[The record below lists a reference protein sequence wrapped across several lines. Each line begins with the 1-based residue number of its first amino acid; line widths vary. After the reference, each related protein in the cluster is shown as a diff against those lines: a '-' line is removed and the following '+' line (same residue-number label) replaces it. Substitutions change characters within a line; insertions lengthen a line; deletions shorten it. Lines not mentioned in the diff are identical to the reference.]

1 MRLKHLLTVQFVP
14 VVILLVAYPLLLGF
28 FRGLEDGLQGIF
40 TFFLVVASLLLPV
53 VCCINRSE
61 RGCELNYDFFQPGVI
76 VAVFYYL
83 YIVMPGIHIWYN
95 LDYVSNWIQV
105 PVVRQDVM
113 VNYTFMVAILA
124 MACFGL
130 GYRSKVAYAFALK
143 KLKRVMDRS
152 KGIKFPNDRFIKRV
166 IFFLIIVGVLGRL
179 YIISIV
185 GGTGYSIKYLSPS
198 MRSELD
204 IRISGILVLVASCL
218 DWGALLL
225 LFRYIITR
233 KLKHITVFI
242 VFLAMVSVFFLSG
255 KRSDV
260 LPFLF
265 FPVVWYHYLRN
276 RIGFRRGLLYL
287 VCGFFI
293 MASLLF
299 VRILG
304 PLYSRALLGDITAIG
319 EIIAKPFYFY
329 FNSPE
334 LAVFDITMVSIME
347 QSYILGE
354 IGGWLSGILEYN
366 FSSILFLIPRFIWE
380 SKPVFTD
387 LGQVMYQLFISNTG
401 NAGFAVGIFAGLYVF
416 GGLIG
421 VVAGMTFLG
430 VALRFIYVKFSP
442 WRGDPT
448 MVFLYPIVLWLIFQF
463 CRFGTMGF
471 TIMFFI
477 QKLLVG
483 TAVAFLWLYVRRHYS
498 FRNRGRTNVGFM
510 QRTDENVLK

>member
-1 MRLKHLLTVQFVP
+1 MKLKHPLTVKFILIA
-14 VVILLVAYPLLLGF
+14 ILLSAYLLLLGVS
-28 FRGLEDGLQGIF
+28 RGLEGGLQGIF
-40 TFFLVVASLLLPV
+40 TFFLVIASLLMPV
-53 VCCINRSE
+53 VCCINKSE
-61 RGCELNYDFFQPGVI
+61 RGSELTYDFFQPGVI

-105 PVVRQDVM
+105 PVGRQDVM
-113 VNYTFMVAILA
+113 VNYTFMVAIIA

-130 GYRSKVAYAFALK
+130 GYRSKVAYAFASK
-143 KLKRVMDRS
+143 KLKRFMDRS
-152 KGIKFPNDRFIKRV
+152 KGIKFPNDRFIKIV
-166 IFFLIIVGVLGRL
+166 IFFLIIIGVLGRL
-179 YIISIV
+179 YIFYIV
-185 GGTGYSIKYLSPS
+185 SGSGYSIKYLSPS

-225 LFRYIITR
+225 IFRYIITR
-233 KLKHITVFI
+233 KLKHITAFMVL
-242 VFLAMVSVFFLSG
+242 LAMVSVFFLSG

-276 RIGFRRGLLYL
+276 RISFRRGLLYL
-287 VCGFFI
+287 VCGFFM

-319 EIIAKPFYFY
+319 EIIAEPFSFY

-354 IGGWLSGILEYN
+354 IGGWLSGILNYN
-366 FSSILFLIPRFIWE
+366 FSTILFLIPRFIWE
-380 SKPVFTD
+380 AKPVFID
-387 LGQVMYQLFISNTG
+387 LGQVMFRLFISGTG
-401 NAGFAVGIFAGLYVF
+401 SAGFAVGIFAGLYLF

-421 VVAGMTFLG
+421 IVMGMTFIG
-430 VALRFIYVKFSP
+430 VAFRFIYIKLSP

-448 MVFLYPIVLWLIFQF
+448 LVFVYPIALWMIFQF

-471 TIMFFI
+471 MIMFFI
-477 QKLLVG
+477 QKFLVG
-483 TAVAFLWLYVRRHYS
+483 TAVALLWLYIRRHS
-498 FRNRGRTNVGFM
+498 GFRNRGRINVGSM
-510 QRTDENVLK
+510 QKTDENLL